1 MFKVFIL
8 FLILIAGI
16 IIGPLV
22 AGHQGYVLIQTD
34 NFDIETSVTGLVI
47 CFLGLQAVLMLLG
60 WCWRRLK
67 SGSSRTLGW
76 FGGHKRNR
84 ARALTNDALLK
95 LAEGDFRQVE
105 KLLSRSADNAEQPLV
120 NYLLAAEAAQQRS
133 DNLRANQY
141 LERASELAGRH
152 QLPVDITRA
161 RILLSRDEIPA
172 ARTAIDNLLEIAP
185 RHPEVLRLA
194 EQVYARSGAWKSLIA
209 ILPQMKKS
217 GEFTDEQVEQTEIR
231 AWLGMMQQ
239 VADQDGSDA
248 LRHWWKN
255 LSRHLRH
262 NPDMAV
268 AAAQHFIAGNDMA
281 DAEAVVLDGLK
292 RQKDQ
297 RLLMLLP
304 QIRTDNPKAIRKVL
318 NQMQKEDADQPLLNS
333 TLGQLAMQE
342 TRWEDAEKYFKS
354 ALSAR
359 QDTHDAAWLA
369 DVLDKQKKY
378 EESAMI
384 RRNALLNTLTL
395 PDEKTPRE

>member
-1 MFKVFIL
+1 MFKLFIL
-8 FLILIAGI
+8 FLVLIAGI

-34 NFDIETSVTGLVI
+34 DYDIETSVTGLVI
-47 CFLGLQAVLMLLG
+47 CFLGLQAALILLG
-60 WCWRRLK
+60 WCWRRLRT
-67 SGSSRTLGW
+67 SGSRTLGW

-84 ARALTNDALLK
+84 ARTLTNEALLK

-120 NYLLAAEAAQQRS
+120 NYLLAAEAAQQRN
-133 DNLRANQY
+133 DNIRANQY
-141 LERASELAGRH
+141 LERAAELAGNH

-161 RILLSRDEIPA
+161 RILLTRNEIPA
-172 ARTAIDNLLEIAP
+172 ARTAIDNLLDIAP

-209 ILPQMKKS
+209 MLPAMKKS
-217 GEFTDEQVEQTEIR
+217 GEFTDEQVEQTETR

-262 NPDMAV
+262 NPDLAV
-268 AAAQHFIAGNDMA
+268 AAAQHFIAGDDMS
-281 DAEAVVLDGLK
+281 DAQAVILDGLK
-292 RQKDQ
+292 RQKDD
-297 RLLMLLP
+297 RLLILLP
-304 QIRTDNPKAIRKVL
+304 RIRTENPKAIRKIL
-318 NQMQKEDADQPLLNS
+318 NQLQKDDSKQPLLNS

-342 TRWEDAEKYFKS
+342 GRWEDAEQYFKS
-354 ALSAR
+354 ALNTR
-359 QDTHDAAWLA
+359 RDTHDAAWLA

-384 RRNALLNTLTL
+384 RRNALLDTLTL
-395 PDEKTPRE
+395 PDESQLGA

>member
-1 MFKVFIL
+1 M
-8 FLILIAGI
+8 
-16 IIGPLV
+16 
-22 AGHQGYVLIQTD
+22 
-34 NFDIETSVTGLVI
+34 
-47 CFLGLQAVLMLLG
+47 
-60 WCWRRLK
+60 
-67 SGSSRTLGW
+67 
-76 FGGHKRNR
+76 
-84 ARALTNDALLK
+84 
-95 LAEGDFRQVE
+95 
-105 KLLSRSADNAEQPLV
+105 
-120 NYLLAAEAAQQRS
+120 
-133 DNLRANQY
+133 
-141 LERASELAGRH
+141 
-152 QLPVDITRA
+152 DITRA

-172 ARTAIDNLLEIAP
+172 ARTAIDNLLEVAP

-262 NPDMAV
+262 NPEMAV
-268 AAAQHFIAGNDMA
+268 AAAQHFIAGDDMA

-354 ALSAR
+354 ALSVR